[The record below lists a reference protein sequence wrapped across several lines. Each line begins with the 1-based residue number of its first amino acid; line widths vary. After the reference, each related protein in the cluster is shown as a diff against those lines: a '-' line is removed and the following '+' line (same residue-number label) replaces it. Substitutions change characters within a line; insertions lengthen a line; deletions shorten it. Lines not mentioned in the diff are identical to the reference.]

1 MIRINLLPFRSTRKK
16 ENIRRQLSI
25 FLLSLILSLVALF
38 GVNLLLSN
46 QIDDLNSRMTT
57 AQAELQQY
65 EKINKDIEEIKKKL
79 DTLNKKMAVIREL
92 DTNRYEPVRLMDTLS
107 QVIVEKRMWISKI
120 STKSDSIS
128 LDGMA
133 MDDKTVA
140 DFMTRLESCGL
151 FSSVHL
157 KTLKQVD
164 KSRLH
169 KTFEENRAIVSEL
182 TSLRIKTELTVA
194 EKERLKE
201 LESIVLILK
210 SFEITCNKKP
220 LQTAETSGPAQ
231 AGAKKE

>member
-25 FLLSLILSLVALF
+25 FLLSLIFSLVAVF

-65 EKINKDIEEIKKKL
+65 EKINKDIEEMKKKL

-107 QVIVEKRMWISKI
+107 QVIIEKRMWYTALDI
-120 STKSDSIS
+120 KSDLININ
-128 LDGMA
+128 GIA

-140 DFMTRLESCGL
+140 DFMLRLEGSGW
-151 FSSVHL
+151 FSAVNL
-157 KTLKQVD
+157 KTLKQIEVQ
-164 KSRLH
+164 
-169 KTFEENRAIVSEL
+169 KT
-182 TSLRIKTELTVA
+182 T
-194 EKERLKE
+194 
-201 LESIVLILK
+201 LK
-210 SFEITCNKKP
+210 SFEISCQKKP
-220 LQTAETSGPAQ
+220 LNKAETKTTEGT
-231 AGAKKE
+231 GIKK

>member
-25 FLLSLILSLVALF
+25 FLLSLIFSLVAVF

-65 EKINKDIEEIKKKL
+65 EKINKDIEEMKKKL

-107 QVIVEKRMWISKI
+107 QVIIEKRMWYTALDI
-120 STKSDSIS
+120 KSDLINIS
-128 LDGMA
+128 GIA

-140 DFMTRLESCGL
+140 DFMLRLEGSGW
-151 FSSVHL
+151 FSAVNL
-157 KTLKQVD
+157 KTLKQIEVQ
-164 KSRLH
+164 
-169 KTFEENRAIVSEL
+169 KT
-182 TSLRIKTELTVA
+182 T
-194 EKERLKE
+194 
-201 LESIVLILK
+201 LK
-210 SFEITCNKKP
+210 SFEISCQKKP
-220 LQTAETSGPAQ
+220 LNKAETKTTEGT
-231 AGAKKE
+231 GIKK